1 MTTIRSS
8 IRLPGIAAG
17 IQTNDPAFAQHLGK
31 LFDLSPP
38 VLLSDTPIVYEAA
51 KGENRWTVSHRDER
65 LYEGDDLDA
74 AIIALY
80 GHLYEWFVP
89 RSKHFLLHAGVVG
102 RGDEGVV
109 FVGAQESGKSTLT
122 AVFVANGWR
131 ALSDDVGALDPNAR
145 RVFPYPRH
153 LLLRPDTL
161 RRNPYLADSLEILHQ
176 LDAYGELVFV
186 SRPRRPTQPTAAH
199 LSMIVFP
206 RWAQETYAE
215 RLSPGAAAVRLM
227 DNSLNLRFLGYRGV
241 QMASTVARECPAF
254 ALSVKDPMDAVS
266 LVQSIHSV

>member
-1 MTTIRSS
+1 MTMISS
-8 IRLPGIAAG
+8 CIRLPGIAAG
-17 IQTNDPAFAQHLGK
+17 IQSNDPDFARHLGK

-38 VLLSDTPIVYEAA
+38 VSLSDTQIVYKAA
-51 KGENRWTVSHRDER
+51 KAESHWTVSYQDER
-65 LYEGDDLDA
+65 LYVGDDLDA

-89 RSKHFLLHAGVVG
+89 QSRHFLLHAGVVG

-122 AVFVANGWR
+122 AVFAANGWR
-131 ALSDDVGALDPNAR
+131 ALSDDVGALDSDAR

-153 LLLRPDTL
+153 LLLRPETL
-161 RRNPYLADSLEILHQ
+161 RRNPYLADALEVLHQ

-199 LSMIVFP
+199 LGMIVFP

-241 QMASTVARECPAF
+241 QMTSTIARECPAF
-254 ALSVKDPMDAVS
+254 ALYVKEPMDAVS
-266 LVQSIHSV
+266 LVQSIHTA